1 MADTEH
7 DARDSAVQEIRDRLA
22 EAERTG
28 RPLALILSVSGKVWP
43 VAGKR
48 GERWRMRTGRG
59 HIFTFR
65 PEFVIAFEGNGNGH
79 GHALTAPERVARR
92 RVRVPHG
99 ENGATPPE
107 EHPADG

>member
-7 DARDSAVQEIRDRLA
+7 DARESALHEIRDRLA

-79 GHALTAPERVARR
+79 ALKAPERVPRR
-92 RVRVPHG
+92 RAPVPHH
-99 ENGATPPE
+99 ENGATPPAE
-107 EHPADG
+107 QPADR

>member
-7 DARDSAVQEIRDRLA
+7 DAREGALREIRDRLA

-28 RPLALILSVSGKVWP
+28 RPLTLILSVSGKVWP

-79 GHALTAPERVARR
+79 ALTAPEHGARR
-92 RVRVPHG
+92 RTPIPHR
-99 ENGATPPE
+99 ENGATPPAE
-107 EHPADG
+107 QPAER